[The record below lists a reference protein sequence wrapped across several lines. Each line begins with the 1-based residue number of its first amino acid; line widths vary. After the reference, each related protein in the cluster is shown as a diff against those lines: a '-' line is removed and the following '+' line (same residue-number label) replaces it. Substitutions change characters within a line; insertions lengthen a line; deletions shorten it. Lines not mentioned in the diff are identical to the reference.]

1 MESKEKRGEEKS
13 GIPPRLP
20 KRKYGYF
27 RDDEIVIF
35 ATHQEPTIPEEA
47 LANNARTLNQLPQE
61 IRQEAVVSLKP
72 RVDSIRL
79 PKPEATDGK
88 ASMLSMLTHPIENAP
103 RDPNYLTRMVD
114 YYNKL
119 PKENLFPGLEIVGAS
134 PNWLTSV
141 TSQGAGTGG
150 PGSRP
155 SPYNGSRTGA
165 PAGFGGFISSLT
177 EKKLYGSGEGV
188 DVVILDTAPSAQA
201 LVSAP
206 KEWPDHPLLPTLLG
220 KQDQLG
226 KMQPGKLRLYP
237 APYDEVVR
245 LWNTSLNDH
254 DYNMTDHGLFIAGII
269 HSIVPEARIHLV
281 EVLNQY
287 GVGDFASFVRG
298 LNVVMNEIYHPARK
312 MVINCSW
319 MVEFPRDDLQC
330 HHLNDAPT
338 DPDAEFERLVREYAK
353 HDEATG
359 KMMQFLFNQFSS
371 LGRNAVAAAGNDGR
385 AEQTNQIPARFP
397 AALTEVYG
405 VGALQNT
412 TRLTALGQYERS
424 TYSNI
429 ADEPETKGIA
439 TFGGEAGEGNGV
451 LGVYIGEF
459 PVDLNPSF
467 WRRILNWIILLLGG
481 RVAGPPNITKW
492 AWWAG
497 TSFATPILTGAIAA
511 VLSSSDQI
519 VRVQEAVDKLYA
531 AKIIGDRTVTGVLQD
546 ATEVGED
553 VMPVLQT

>member
-1 MESKEKRGEEKS
+1 METTYQRDEDEKK
-13 GIPPRLP
+13 PPKKPASRMP
-20 KRKYGYF
+20 KRRYAYF
-27 RDDEIVIF
+27 RDDQIVILV
-35 ATHQEPTIPEEA
+35 THKEEIISEEA
-47 LANNARTLNQLPQE
+47 LTNNTNQLNQSLQGIKE
-61 IRQEAVVSLKP
+61 DAVVSP
-72 RVDSIRL
+72 RTRVDSVRL
-79 PKPEATDGK
+79 PNPEVAEGQ
-88 ASMLSMLTHPIENAP
+88 ASMLSMLTYSIEKAP
-103 RDPNYLTRMVD
+103 EDPNYLMVMVEN
-114 YYNKL
+114 YNKQTKDSL
-119 PKENLFPGLEIVGAS
+119 VPGLTIMGAS
-134 PNWLTSV
+134 PNWLTSAA
-141 TSQGAGTGG
+141 SEAGGTGG
-150 PGSRP
+150 PGGRP

-165 PAGFGGFISSLT
+165 PAGFGSLISSLT
-177 EKKLYGSGEGV
+177 EKGLYGNGEGV

-298 LNVVMNEIYHPARK
+298 LNVVMNEIYDPARK

-319 MVEFPRDDLQC
+319 MLEFPRDDLQC

-353 HDEATG
+353 YDEATG

-385 AEQTNQIPARFP
+385 AEQTNQIPARYP

-451 LGVYIGEF
+451 LGVFIGEF
-459 PVDLNPSF
+459 PVYLNPSF
-467 WRRILNWIILLLGG
+467 WRRILG
-481 RVAGPPNITKW
+481 K
-492 AWWAG
+492 
-497 TSFATPILTGAIAA
+497 
-511 VLSSSDQI
+511 
-519 VRVQEAVDKLYA
+519 
-531 AKIIGDRTVTGVLQD
+531 
-546 ATEVGED
+546 
-553 VMPVLQT
+553 M